1 MKHTI
6 FYSTLLFFV
15 MVLNSNS
22 QNKESDFANLKN
34 SNQWHLVLKD
44 KGTKDWTKNWFL
56 DGLIASVKNTK
67 DGMHFSAGPEVM
79 NDAHHGVL
87 WTKESYSGDIKIEF
101 DYTRTDTENRW
112 VNILYIQ
119 ATGDDE
125 GEFVS
130 DISKWNKLREVPAM
144 KTYFENMNAIQ
155 ISFAAFGNQGDGTFY
170 VRARRYPKPNN
181 KSFEVTKV
189 APSYDQKGFFKTGQ
203 SYHVTAI
210 KSGNQLFFKMESVD
224 GEELFS
230 WDLSNVAPITQG
242 RIGLRHMYARS
253 AIYKNF
259 KLYTQ
264 E

>member
-1 MKHTI
+1 
-6 FYSTLLFFV
+6 
-15 MVLNSNS
+15 
-22 QNKESDFANLKN
+22 
-34 SNQWHLVLKD
+34 
-44 KGTKDWTKNWFL
+44 
-56 DGLIASVKNTK
+56 
-67 DGMHFSAGPEVM
+67 
-79 NDAHHGVL
+79 
-87 WTKESYSGDIKIEF
+87 
-101 DYTRTDTENRW
+101 
-112 VNILYIQ
+112 
-119 ATGDDE
+119 
-125 GEFVS
+125 
-130 DISKWNKLREVPAM
+130 
-144 KTYFENMNAIQ
+144 MNAIQ

-230 WDLSNVAPITQG
+230 WDLSNVAPISQG